1 MERYLILF
9 VLFTNI
15 KTGAGTE
22 KSLYNY
28 LKYADTSKFDITV
41 LQTNRIQG
49 GQRLNDSDLDLIKD
63 KVNFIDTEDYI
74 SRYKFIKSKYF
85 KYLFDFFGL
94 YVLFKI
100 LRFVKYKKIINL
112 DVYDAVY
119 LFDNYYSYLFS
130 RKSIVIGSNHC
141 AFDDPNSFR
150 QKLSARLIS
159 FNMLFPS
166 ISAFHLFPQ
175 NISLERYLGRTPL
188 IKLSNGVNTDLY
200 SPQNNHNLKT
210 KILFVGRLEQNK
222 GVLMVLK
229 IYESIKEIFQA
240 ELIIVGSGNLEGEVD
255 KACIDDNSI
264 KHFKNLTEN
273 DLANIYRSCD
283 ILLNPTTFDTYSLV
297 VLEALSSGLKV
308 VTTNL
313 LFNIYSDFIKFDVIR
328 FADFDRKQLVEALI
342 VIKDKNI
349 DKNVIHNYIEKN
361 YSWKVVS
368 ERLFD
373 SMNNIC
379 IKKKIEKLHSGT

>member
-63 KVNFIDTEDYI
+63 KVNFIETEDYI
-74 SRYKFIKSKYF
+74 SPYKFINSKYF

-112 DVYDAVY
+112 DVYDVVY

-141 AFDDPNSFR
+141 AFDDPNSFK

-159 FNMLFPS
+159 LNMLFPS

-188 IKLSNGVNTDLY
+188 IKLSNGVNPDLY
-200 SPQNNHNLKT
+200 FPQNNHNLKT
-210 KILFVGRLEQNK
+210 KILFVGRLEQTK

-229 IYESIKEIFQA
+229 IYESIKKYSK
-240 ELIIVGSGNLEGEVD
+240 LNL
-255 KACIDDNSI
+255 S
-264 KHFKNLTEN
+264 
-273 DLANIYRSCD
+273 
-283 ILLNPTTFDTYSLV
+283 
-297 VLEALSSGLKV
+297 
-308 VTTNL
+308 
-313 LFNIYSDFIKFDVIR
+313 
-328 FADFDRKQLVEALI
+328 
-342 VIKDKNI
+342 
-349 DKNVIHNYIEKN
+349 
-361 YSWKVVS
+361 
-368 ERLFD
+368 
-373 SMNNIC
+373 
-379 IKKKIEKLHSGT
+379 

>member
-63 KVNFIDTEDYI
+63 KVNFIETEDYI
-74 SRYKFIKSKYF
+74 SPYKFINSKYF

-100 LRFVKYKKIINL
+100 LRFVKYKNL

-130 RKSIVIGSNHC
+130 HKSIVIGSNHC

-159 FNMLFPS
+159 LNMLFPS

-188 IKLSNGVNTDLY
+188 IKLSNGVNPDLY
-200 SPQNNHNLKT
+200 FPQNNHNLKT
-210 KILFVGRLEQNK
+210 KILFVGRLEQTK

-229 IYESIKEIFQA
+229 IYESIKKIFQA
-240 ELIIVGSGNLEGEVD
+240 ELIIVGSGSLEEEVD

-283 ILLNPTTFDTYSLV
+283 ILLNPTTFDNYPLV

-313 LFNIYSDFIKFDVIR
+313 LYNVYSDFIKFDVIR
-328 FADFDRKQLVEALI
+328 FANFDEKQLIEALI
-342 VIKDKNI
+342 DIKDKNI
-349 DKNVIHNYIEKN
+349 DKNVIHDYIEKN

-379 IKKKIEKLHSGT
+379 IKKKIEKLHSGS